1 MNTHTTGVTLAV
13 VNDYPLV
20 VAGTAQLLDQYPTIK
35 VLEHASRDRP
45 RTPVDIALFDAFAS
59 GTKLEPHLREL
70 LEDPH
75 YARVVVYSWSVEA
88 PLVKD
93 ALAVGVHGYLGKSL
107 SGEELADA
115 LVRIKGGEKVVAPE
129 VDADEIFMEEW
140 PGRSCGL
147 SPREAEVI
155 ALITQGF
162 TNEDIAQTCFLS
174 INSVKSYIRSAYR
187 KMGVER
193 RSQAV
198 LWGVQNGF
206 QPVG

>member
-1 MNTHTTGVTLAV
+1 MNIQPTDVTLAV

-20 VAGTAQLLDQYPTIK
+20 VAGTAHLLDQYPAIK

-45 RTPVDIALFDAFAS
+45 RTPVDVALFDAFAS
-59 GTKLEPHLREL
+59 GARLAPQLHEL

-75 YARVVVYSWSVEA
+75 YARVAVYSWNLEA
-88 PLVKD
+88 SRVRDVLD
-93 ALAVGVHGYLGKSL
+93 IGVHGYLGKTL
-107 SGEELADA
+107 SGEELAVA
-115 LVRIKGGEKVVAPE
+115 LVRIKAGEKVISPE
-129 VDADEIFMEEW
+129 ADTEEIFIEEW
-140 PGRSCGL
+140 PGRASGL